1 MKVMNLSK
9 YTQTITKLIESDI
22 SGYQIHKPTGLS
34 QTVISG
40 LRTGARDL
48 DNLNLKL
55 AEKLYEYA
63 ITYLDL

>member
-22 SGYQIHKPTGLS
+22 SGYQIHKATGLS